1 MTEFVGADAVRNSHN
16 VTGLAATVDLVV
28 AARPEHVWDLVADI
42 TKVGGWSPECF
53 RADWLDEPGRARP
66 GARFTGYNRLPNGF
80 EYNVTCVITE
90 ADRPH
95 VFAWVVLDESDDPD
109 RPSSSWRYRIDP
121 LPGIGTSVRQRFIHG
136 PGASYLRVVAAK
148 APERAAE
155 IIAARRD
162 ALRANMTAT
171 LRAMKAAAEEAPS

>member
-121 LPGIGTSVRQRFIHG
+121 LPGIGTCDEGRRRRRAVLTPNWSTRVSGSTSTSNPWDRMSVH
-136 PGASYLRVVAAK
+136 LRRTK
-148 APERAAE
+148 
-155 IIAARRD
+155 
-162 ALRANMTAT
+162 
-171 LRAMKAAAEEAPS
+171 PSRCGVSLT